1 MMRVKIRI
9 SRERDEEINEIV
21 PDFGDSI
28 RLRTWAKFRMRDN
41 NWSKTASAIID
52 TGAPISVLPYDLW
65 RRLKIKMLAT
75 GYSMRGIIPR
85 EECKLPVDI
94 GEVYCILL
102 DEEGVKTE
110 ETKIRAFLA
119 FSDLIPIVLGFKFLL
134 ERLKICFDCE
144 EGHAWL
150 EEKESGKINNTI

>member
-1 MMRVKIRI
+1 MKVKVRI
-9 SRERDEEINEIV
+9 SKERDEELNETV

-28 RLRTWAKFRMRDN
+28 RLRTWVKFRMRDI
-41 NWSKTASAIID
+41 NWSKTGSAIID

-65 RRLKIKMLAT
+65 CKLKVEILAT

-94 GEVYCILL
+94 GEVHCVLL
-102 DEEGVKTE
+102 DEEGNKTKE
-110 ETKIRAFLA
+110 MKIYAFLA
-119 FSDLIPIVLGFKFLL
+119 FADLIPVVLGFKFLL
-134 ERLKICFDCE
+134 ERFKICFDCE

-150 EEKESGKINNTI
+150 EEKETKNL

>member
-1 MMRVKIRI
+1 MSVKIRI
-9 SRERDEEINEIV
+9 SRERDEEINEMV

-28 RLRTWAKFRMRDN
+28 RLRTWVKFRLRDN

-65 RRLKIKMLAT
+65 RRLEVEILAT

-102 DEEGVKTE
+102 DAEGNKTK

-119 FSDLIPIVLGFKFLL
+119 FSDLIPIVFGFKFLL
-134 ERLKICFDCE
+134 ERFKICFDCE
-144 EGHAWL
+144 DGRAWL
-150 EEKESGKINNTI
+150 EETETKNF

>member
-1 MMRVKIRI
+1 MSVKIRI
-9 SRERDEEINEIV
+9 SREKDVEISEMV

-28 RLRTWAKFRMRDN
+28 RLRAWVKFRMRGN
-41 NWSKTASAIID
+41 NWSKTVSAIID

-65 RRLKIKMLAT
+65 RRLKIKILAS

-94 GEVYCILL
+94 GEVCCVLL
-102 DEEGVKTE
+102 DAEGNKTE
-110 ETKIRAFLA
+110 EAKIYVFLA

-134 ERLKICFDCE
+134 ERFKICFDCE
-144 EGHAWL
+144 DGRAWL
-150 EEKESGKINNTI
+150 EEKEGTKNF